1 MQAKDRELAEAQ
13 QQLREKVNIILVCE
27 NYLVSNSLLQ
37 EEQLQ
42 YKVKQLKSSE
52 WERVAVQQQLTRKEA
67 ELIRAEETIRRE
79 QQQIHERVSQH
90 AQTTLI

>member
-27 NYLVSNSLLQ
+27 SYLVSNSLLQ

-67 ELIRAEETIRRE
+67 ELTRAEETIRRAAAAD
-79 QQQIHERVSQH
+79 S
-90 AQTTLI
+90 